1 MFTYKVGISAQEH
14 DQFAKAS
21 NQTNLLQSSNWA
33 QVKDNWDN
41 ERLGFYQDDKLVAS
55 ASILIKRL
63 PLGMTMLYVPRGP
76 IMDYQNQE
84 VVDYVIKSLKN
95 TVSPSTPSLSNLIQ
109 PSCSRPI
116 KLARKLRKILKH

>member
-63 PLGMTMLYVPRGP
+63 PLGMTMLYVPR
-76 IMDYQNQE
+76 DRKS
-84 VVDYVIKSLKN
+84 VV
-95 TVSPSTPSLSNLIQ
+95 
-109 PSCSRPI
+109 
-116 KLARKLRKILKH
+116 